1 MVQVIKPL
9 DIHTGGP
16 GPINYGY
23 RHGTT
28 TADTGVGAA
37 PLIHIH
43 TVRRNVHGNSI
54 HIVVEGEMKIAC
66 PCYVYARELKLK
78 TLQVL
83 VLTPEL
89 NLNNGLGYM
98 AQKFI
103 YHKGELDNYA
113 SIDVYDD
120 ASTWQVPATG
130 PVDGSIWL
138 DFIAK
143 GE

>member
-1 MVQVIKPL
+1 MVQVVIPP
-9 DIHTGGP
+9 DVHGGYAGPVSTGGT
-16 GPINYGY
+16 GPK
-23 RHGTT
+23 
-28 TADTGVGAA
+28 

-43 TVRRNVHGNSI
+43 SVQRHIHGNGI
-54 HIVVEGEMKIAC
+54 KVTVYGEMKIASGM
-66 PCYVYARELKLK
+66 YVYARELKLN
-78 TLQVL
+78 TLQVML
-83 VLTPEL
+83 LTPEL

-113 SIDVYDD
+113 SISIFDD
-120 ASTWQVPATG
+120 ASAEQSPGTG

-138 DFIAK
+138 DFVAI

>member
-1 MVQVIKPL
+1 MVQVIIPPEV
-9 DIHTGGP
+9 HGGSA
-16 GPINYGY
+16 GPVNYG
-23 RHGTT
+23 GTGPT
-28 TADTGVGAA
+28 

-43 TVRRNVHGNSI
+43 SVQRHEHGNGI
-54 HIVVEGEMKIAC
+54 KVVVYGEMKIAAGM
-66 PCYVYARELKLK
+66 YVYARELKLN
-78 TLQVL
+78 TLQVML
-83 VLTPEL
+83 LTPEL
-89 NLNNGLGYM
+89 NRNNGLGYM

-120 ASTWQVPATG
+120 ASNWQSPGVG

-138 DFIAK
+138 DFEAI

>member
-1 MVQVIKPL
+1 MVQQMITDVHGGSAGPVSY
-9 DIHTGGP
+9 DGTGP
-16 GPINYGY
+16 
-23 RHGTT
+23 TS
-28 TADTGVGAA
+28 
-37 PLIHIH
+37 LIHIH
-43 TVRRNVHGNSI
+43 NVERHVHGNSI
-54 HIVVEGEMKIAC
+54 SIKIFGEMKIAAGQ
-66 PCYVYARELKLK
+66 YVYARELKLN

-83 VLTPEL
+83 TLTPEL
-89 NLNNGLGYM
+89 NLNNTHGYM

-113 SIDVYDD
+113 SIDVYND
-120 ASTWQVPATG
+120 AGTLQSPGTG

>member
-1 MVQVIKPL
+1 MVEVIHGE
-9 DIHTGGP
+9 IHGGSAGPESYGGTGP
-16 GPINYGY
+16 S
-23 RHGTT
+23 T
-28 TADTGVGAA
+28 
-37 PLIHIH
+37 LIHIH
-43 TVRRNVHGNSI
+43 TIRRNVHGNGI
-54 HIVVEGEMKIAC
+54 YIVVEGEMKIAAGQ
-66 PCYVYARELKLK
+66 YVYARELKLN

-89 NLNNGLGYM
+89 NRNTTHGYM

-120 ASTWQVPATG
+120 AGTWESPGVG

>member
-1 MVQVIKPL
+1 MVQVIKP
-9 DIHTGGP
+9 
-16 GPINYGY
+16 NA
-23 RHGTT
+23 HG
-28 TADTGVGAA
+28 GAA
-37 PLIHIH
+37 GPQDEGTGPTVLIHIH
-43 TVRRNVHGNSI
+43 AIERHVHGNSI
-54 HIVVEGEMKIAC
+54 NIKSYGEIKTAAGQ
-66 PCYVYARELKLK
+66 YVMARELGLN

-89 NLNNGLGYM
+89 NLNNTQGYM

-113 SIDVYDD
+113 SIDVYSDD
-120 ASTWQVPATG
+120 GTFQAPGSG

-138 DFIAK
+138 DYIAL